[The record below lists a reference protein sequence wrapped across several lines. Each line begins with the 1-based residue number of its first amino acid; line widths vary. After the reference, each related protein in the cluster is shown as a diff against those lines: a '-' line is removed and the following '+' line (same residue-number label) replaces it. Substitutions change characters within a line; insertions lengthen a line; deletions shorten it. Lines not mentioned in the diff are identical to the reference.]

1 MADWKFKIDIKPF
14 FTPYDT
20 LRGFE
25 PLPAPFKASVMAEL
39 RKIPYSLSPGL
50 HALVDQLDGAKD
62 WTINRFNDWLET
74 VYDICDRD
82 LVWLGL

>member
-1 MADWKFKIDIKPF
+1 MAD
-14 FTPYDT
+14 
-20 LRGFE
+20 
-25 PLPAPFKASVMAEL
+25 L